1 MVISVIDQLFL
12 VVYGTE
18 DPSDDE
24 WRGYL
29 DLMKRHGIERTR
41 QLICTEGGA
50 PSATQRRDLND
61 LLNGRAL
68 PVAVMSSS
76 SRVRGMVAALS
87 WFNRKIRSFPPEGLR
102 DALEHLEVPTSRT
115 DLIDREIRG
124 LRRSLGLD
132 ERGERDA
139 STTLQRA
146 SASTRLGCLLLAI
159 TLVVIGSA
167 AWARMR
173 LAEDDARPTG
183 PPRNIGR
190 PRTVP

>member
-1 MVISVIDQLFL
+1 MVISVIDQLFI

-24 WRGYL
+24 WCGYL

-50 PSATQRRDLND
+50 PSATQRHDLND
-61 LLNGRAL
+61 LLDGRAL

-139 STTLQRA
+139 STTFRQA
-146 SASTRLGCLLLAI
+146 SVSPRLGYLLLAI
-159 TLVVIGSA
+159 VLVVVGGTG
-167 AWARMR
+167 WALMR
-173 LAEDDARPTG
+173 LAEDDAPVSS
-183 PPRNIGR
+183 PQHNIGR
-190 PRTVP
+190 PRSVP